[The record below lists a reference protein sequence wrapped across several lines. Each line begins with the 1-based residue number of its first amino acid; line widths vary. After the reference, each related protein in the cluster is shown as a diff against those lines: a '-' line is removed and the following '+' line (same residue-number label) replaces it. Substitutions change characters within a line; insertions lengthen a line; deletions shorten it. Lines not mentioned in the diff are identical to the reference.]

1 MRELELLFIC
11 ATFVCGFFG
20 VYYTKNMIKKLLM
33 LGVMNVST
41 IGIFL
46 FIGSTN
52 SIIPPILKTTQA
64 LLPSQS
70 YSDPLPQALVLTAV
84 VIGFATQS
92 LSLVF
97 VMYLSK
103 NYDTIEEDKIEK
115 LVEEERKSEL
125 ES

>member
-11 ATFVCGFFG
+11 ATFICGFFG

-33 LGVMNVST
+33 LGVMNVAT

-46 FIGSTN
+46 FIGSSN
-52 SIIPPILKTTQA
+52 STIPPILKSTQIIVNQ
-64 LLPSQS
+64 QS
-70 YSDPLPQALVLTAV
+70 FSDPLPQALVLTAV

-115 LVEEERKSEL
+115 LVEEERKNDL

>member
-11 ATFVCGFFG
+11 ATFICGFFG
-20 VYYTKNMIKKLLM
+20 VYYTKNMIKKLLL
-33 LGVMNVST
+33 LGVMNVAT

-52 SIIPPILKTTQA
+52 STVPPIIQSAEAIISQKTF
-64 LLPSQS
+64 
-70 YSDPLPQALVLTAV
+70 SDPLPQALVLTAV

-115 LVEEERKSEL
+115 LVEEERKSDL

>member
-11 ATFVCGFFG
+11 ATFICGFFG

-46 FIGSTN
+46 FIGSTK
-52 SIIPPILKTTQA
+52 STIPPILKTTQEH
-64 LLPSQS
+64 LLYYS

-84 VIGFATQS
+84 VIGFATQA

>member
-1 MRELELLFIC
+1 MRELELFFIC
-11 ATFVCGFFG
+11 AVFICGFYG

-33 LGVMNVST
+33 LGVMNVAT

-46 FIGSTN
+46 FIGSTH
-52 SIIPPILKTTQA
+52 SIIPPILSGHERIINQY
-64 LLPSQS
+64 SF
-70 YSDPLPQALVLTAV
+70 SDPLPQALVLTAV

-103 NYDTIEEDKIEK
+103 NYKTIEEDKIEK
-115 LVEEERKSEL
+115 LVEEERKSDL
-125 ES
+125 EF

>member
-11 ATFVCGFFG
+11 ATFICGFFG

-33 LGVMNVST
+33 LGVMNVAT
-41 IGIFL
+41 IGVFL
-46 FIGSTN
+46 FIGSIHSTV
-52 SIIPPILKTTQA
+52 PPIIQSTQT
-64 LLPSQS
+64 LITQHSF
-70 YSDPLPQALVLTAV
+70 SDPLPQALVLTAV

-103 NYDTIEEDKIEK
+103 NYNTIEEDKIEK
-115 LVEEERKSEL
+115 LVEEERKNEL

>member
-11 ATFVCGFFG
+11 ATFICGFFG

-33 LGVMNVST
+33 LGVMNVAT

-52 SIIPPILKTTQA
+52 STVPPIL
-64 LLPSQS
+64 QS
-70 YSDPLPQALVLTAV
+70 VHSIIAEQSFSDPLPQALVLTAV

-103 NYDTIEEDKIEK
+103 SYDTVEEDKTEK

>member
-11 ATFVCGFFG
+11 ATFICGFFG
-20 VYYTKNMIKKLLM
+20 VYYIKNMIKKLLM

-52 SIIPPILKTTQA
+52 STVPPILQSAHSVITQ
-64 LLPSQS
+64 QS
-70 YSDPLPQALVLTAV
+70 FSDPLPQALVLTAV

-103 NYDTIEEDKIEK
+103 SYDTVEEDKI
-115 LVEEERKSEL
+115 
-125 ES
+125 